1 MDQNTAYQY
10 KALNEDSYNSL
21 AAFAVSTPATVTLHP
36 GLLTIVITG
45 DDANE
50 VGKFIDSEGLD
61 FHINPIEF
69 HDETLGAV
77 IDCETTDAGTLR
89 KIIYRMM
96 GERSAMEEHHNG
108 VLAEITAQRD
118 SAKKDRDMY
127 MRWYSDSTNREDRV
141 KGQVRAIA
149 LLLNEIFPEK

>member
-10 KALNEDSYNSL
+10 KALNEESYNSL
-21 AAFAVSTPATVTLHP
+21 AAYAVTTPATVTLHP

-45 DDANE
+45 DEANE

-61 FHINPIEF
+61 FHVNPIEF

-96 GERSAMEEHHNG
+96 AERTAMEEHHKG
-108 VLAEITAQRD
+108 IITEITAQRD
-118 SAKKDRDMY
+118 EAQKSRDTY
-127 MRWYSDSTNREDRV
+127 SRWYTEEAAHSSRV
-141 KGQVRAIA
+141 KNQVQAIA
-149 LLLNEIFPEK
+149 VLINSIFSEK

>member
-50 VGKFIDSEGLD
+50 VGKFIDREGLD

-96 GERSAMEEHHNG
+96 GERSA
-108 VLAEITAQRD
+108 LLPKLPPSATARRKTVTCICAGILIAQTEKTA
-118 SAKKDRDMY
+118 SK
-127 MRWYSDSTNREDRV
+127 
-141 KGQVRAIA
+141 VR
-149 LLLNEIFPEK
+149 FRQ

>member
-50 VGKFIDSEGLD
+50 VGKLS
-61 FHINPIEF
+61 
-69 HDETLGAV
+69 T
-77 IDCETTDAGTLR
+77 
-89 KIIYRMM
+89 
-96 GERSAMEEHHNG
+96 ER
-108 VLAEITAQRD
+108 VLT
-118 SAKKDRDMY
+118 
-127 MRWYSDSTNREDRV
+127 STSTRLSFMTRLSV
-141 KGQVRAIA
+141 
-149 LLLNEIFPEK
+149 L